1 MAKNIYLASGS
12 LQHKVANGKA
22 NRPYPAANKRK
33 SGLKIPDEKLGEV
46 AKNFAV
52 VQNELSGLHFD
63 VNQCT
68 RPVLTIAAE
77 ELSKLNYDIYAGTRN
92 MLQIVRESGIHKGI
106 EKILER
112 MIF

>member
-12 LQHKVANGKA
+12 LHQKIVNGKA

-46 AKNFAV
+46 AKIFAV

-68 RPVLTIAAE
+68 RPILTIAAE
-77 ELSKLNYDIYAGTRN
+77 ELNKLNYDVYASTRN

-106 EKILER
+106 EKILEK